1 MSLLDIDVREKSF
14 GNTVVLNDIHLH
26 LEDGEAA
33 VLLGPS
39 GCGKSTLLRIAA
51 GLDQRFAGEV
61 SVNVQRDHGRSSFP
75 PVAFVFQEPRLMP
88 WLTVAQNIGYADGR
102 RFDVSKVNRLIEDVG
117 LDGHAA
123 TLPKALS
130 GGMAQRV
137 AIARALYTEPRILLL
152 DEPFSAVDAFT
163 RMKLQDL
170 ILKLVEQR
178 GISFLLVT
186 HDIDE
191 ALYLGDR
198 IYMMGAKNGGIQKD
212 IDVDVARPTRRFIA
226 REAGASEEQVLAAN
240 GAEVHRHLGL
250 GLDADLVAA
259 VGHYKD
265 FLHQWGFLEKD
276 FDLAEW
282 IDARFVTANERAV
295 A

>member
-1 MSLLDIDVREKSF
+1 MSILDIDVRNKSF
-14 GNTVVLNDIHLH
+14 GDITVLHDVHLALH
-26 LEDGEAA
+26 DGEAA

-51 GLDQRFAGEV
+51 GLDKRFTGNV
-61 SVNVQRDHGRSSFP
+61 LVNVNEPGRRSASP
-75 PVAFVFQEPRLMP
+75 AIAFVFQEPRLMP
-88 WLTVAQNIGYADGR
+88 WLTVAQNIGYADGP
-102 RFDVSKVNRLIEDVG
+102 RFNAARVERLIADVG
-117 LDGHAA
+117 LNGHAR

-170 ILKLVEQR
+170 VLQLIERR

-198 IYMMGAKNGGIQKD
+198 IYMMGARDGGIQHD
-212 IDVDVARPTRRFIA
+212 LMVDVPRPRDRRA
-226 REAGASEEQVLAAN
+226 PR
-240 GAEVHRHLGL
+240 
-250 GLDADLVAA
+250 
-259 VGHYKD
+259 
-265 FLHQWGFLEKD
+265 
-276 FDLAEW
+276 LAELKNE
-282 IDARFVTANERAV
+282 VLTALQAAHV
-295 A
+295 I